1 MTTTIDLFTCR
12 GIGEP
17 IAGPTQLDPAIR
29 LLTRLAD
36 QSPHD
41 LRIEHHEIPWS
52 ATYGPV
58 GRAGLNGA
66 AYNRAVANGVKQVR
80 YQDTQRATPG
90 RRSSVLWGYSGG
102 ADVVGDYLAERRRVG
117 TSKRP
122 DLVADP
128 TSLIAAGMVSDP
140 ERPANAHMLH
150 PDRRLSGTSG
160 IRGGRR
166 ITSSLDVPVRWVA
179 DPADVITACNINS
192 PVRDIANLTGD
203 MGLDLADRQRWAKT
217 VAARLLANRNREL
230 PNTPNWLQGD
240 VLSVFLGAAR
250 SIAGYMGN
258 DHVSYGVRRQS
269 NGRTYLDNLAIW
281 TFERILVE
289 VTP

>member
-17 IAGPTQLDPAIR
+17 LAGPTQLDPAIR

-80 YQDTQRATPG
+80 YQDTQRAALG
-90 RRSSVLWGYSGG
+90 LRRRSSVLWGYSGG
-102 ADVVGDYLAERRRVG
+102 ADVVGDYLAGRRSEV
-117 TSKRP
+117 
-122 DLVADP
+122 LDP
-128 TSLIAAGMVSDP
+128 TSIIAAGMVSDP
-140 ERPANAHMLH
+140 ERPANAQMLY